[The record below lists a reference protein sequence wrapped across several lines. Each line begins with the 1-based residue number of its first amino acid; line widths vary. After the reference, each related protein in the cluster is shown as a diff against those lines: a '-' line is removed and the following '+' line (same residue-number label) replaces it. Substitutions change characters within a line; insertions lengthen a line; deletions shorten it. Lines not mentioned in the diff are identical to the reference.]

1 MHKTPAGGTDGGR
14 GSGAGLR
21 LEIAVAN
28 QTTPIKTIDKLCL
41 RSVDFLDTVIRHNG
55 ISQDSDGNTER
66 TLTAAVWTL
75 DSFEA
80 LGIFFHAG
88 SRTCS
93 PAFLRSSAMSASVSE
108 LHSWP
113 SRRL

>member
-41 RSVDFLDTVIRHNG
+41 RSVDFLDAVIRHNG

-75 DSFEA
+75 DSFET
-80 LGIFFHAG
+80 LGIFFHAAPPAVA
-88 SRTCS
+88 SRALFS
-93 PAFLRSSAMSASVSE
+93 SIAEIWRMHNLRA
-108 LHSWP
+108 
-113 SRRL
+113 